1 MYEKY
6 IMGEGWTEQTKT
18 TKVVVVVETG
28 IDGHQGLCGN
38 F

>member
-1 MYEKY
+1 
-6 IMGEGWTEQTKT
+6 MGEGWPEQTKT
-18 TKVVVVVETG
+18 TKVVVVVVEAG